1 MLKKKNCPKNLEM
14 SEHVRYMEKYY
25 KVSESELR
33 ELIHDSMMFCALQN
47 GGVDN
52 WEWYGESIHHFLE
65 ENAIQDEDEYDIAER
80 ILNENYVK
88 YK

>member
-1 MLKKKNCPKNLEM
+1 
-14 SEHVRYMEKYY
+14 MEKYY

-52 WEWYGESIHHFLE
+52 WEWYGASIQQFVSV
-65 ENAIQDEDEYDIAER
+65 NAGPDEDEYDLADKE
-80 ILNENYVK
+80 LQNYEEVE
-88 YK
+88 

>member
-1 MLKKKNCPKNLEM
+1 
-14 SEHVRYMEKYY
+14 MEKYY

-52 WEWYGESIHHFLE
+52 WEWYGASIQQFLSA
-65 ENAIQDEDEYDIAER
+65 NAGPDEDEYDVADKE
-80 ILNENYVK
+80 LQNYEEVE
-88 YK
+88 